1 MKIEITLTETLH
13 GDVGVGMKITDNSGE
28 VLQPEK
34 RAAATQKE
42 MAYAAAINHLFCKAI
57 PMIGKSLGATEIG
70 PTNKGPMPKFVR
82 KPVEP

>member
-13 GDVGVGMKITDNSGE
+13 GDVGIGMKITDNSGE

-42 MAYAAAINHLFCKAI
+42 MAYAAAIEKAD
-57 PMIGKSLGATEIG
+57 A
-70 PTNKGPMPKFVR
+70 
-82 KPVEP
+82 